1 LVLTVFLAVSCQE
14 KGYLDGGGVNPLDK
28 CVISE
33 SVLPGMES
41 VVQWNGFDAS
51 ASLYLR
57 GEDGK
62 VYGAEVTVVT
72 ASGLIFR
79 VPEGLVAGKYTV
91 IVEQSGG
98 RQELGTIE
106 ILEAEL
112 PVTGLKIPSVVEPG
126 KQFAIE
132 GAGFDAD
139 HIISLVRDGESVVL
153 KHETVS
159 SGVEVMIPQSVKCGE
174 YSLYLSAGT
183 DKWLLSDHLSVAVR
197 KKLYSVSKDVKYD
210 GDVRRVTGYWV
221 EYEEDEVEAIKFKAV
236 LVAPES
242 GLVEEAFDRYVLGTD
257 GVFRA
262 EGGSSSSLN
271 INFGYNSNADGY
283 VSSADVLRFSRNNP
297 DGTMRTFSYV
307 YDDFGRPEKVT
318 YVLNDVTRSL
328 QVYFYEGDNLV
339 ETMNSVFAYEDE
351 TLKNNPFGVDV
362 AMGYDMM
369 GMTDEPFLFFPYLI
383 GEHPHTSSHLPSAV
397 LEPTGMM
404 GALEKK
410 SLTYEFDDDGYV
422 VKMSWEAGESLML
435 FDYE

>member
-1 LVLTVFLAVSCQE
+1 LVLTALLAASCQE
-14 KGYLDGGGVNPLDK
+14 KGYLDGEGVNPLDK

-33 SVLPGMES
+33 NVRSGMEA
-41 VVQWNGFDAS
+41 VVQWNGFDDS
-51 ASLYLR
+51 ASLYLK

-62 VYGAEVTVVT
+62 EYGVEVTVVT

-79 VPEGLVAGKYTV
+79 VPAGLAAGKYTV

-98 RQELGTIE
+98 RQELGIIG

-112 PVTGLKIPSVVEPG
+112 PVTGLKIPSAVEPG
-126 KQFAIE
+126 KQFVIE
-132 GAGFDAD
+132 GVGFDTG
-139 HIISLVRDGESVVL
+139 HVISLVRDGESVVL

-159 SGVEVMIPQSVKCGE
+159 SGAKVMIPQSVDCGE
-174 YSLYLSAGT
+174 YLLYLSDGT
-183 DKWLLSDHLSVAVR
+183 GKWLLSDYFSVAVR
-197 KKLYSVSKDVKYD
+197 KKLCSVSKNEKYN
-210 GDVRRVTGYWV
+210 GDTRRVTGYYV
-221 EYEEDEVEAIKFKAV
+221 KYEGDEVEAIIYKAV
-236 LVAPES
+236 LVEPES
-242 GLVEEAFDRYVLGTD
+242 ELVDEAFDRYVLGAD

-262 EGGSSSSLN
+262 EGGASSSLN
-271 INFGYNSNADGY
+271 INVGYNRDADGNI
-283 VSSADVLRFSRNNP
+283 SSADVLRFSRNNP
-297 DGTMRTFSYV
+297 DGAMRTFSYV
-307 YDDFGRPEKVT
+307 YDASGRPEKVT
-318 YVLNDVTRSL
+318 YVLNGVTRSL
-328 QVYFYEGDNLV
+328 QVYFYEGGNLV